1 MALVLNDLSPQGLW
15 QRFSRFVDAKEDGT
29 FEQLASM
36 DNSANGESLGGDLHA
51 PALRFMESLVEMLL
65 VLGRHHWGEPDHLFQ
80 RKARDQ
86 MWPAKDAPPWLE
98 DFLYPQGIST
108 KLYRVIGWNRQRKR
122 GESVIGFAYIDLYS
136 DDGDEAG
143 SWQITITIG
152 VLSGSK

>member
-1 MALVLNDLSPQGLW
+1 MLNDLSPEGLW
-15 QRFSRFVDAKEDGT
+15 QHFSRFVNAKGVGT
-29 FEQLASM
+29 LEQLASM
-36 DNSANGESLGGDLHA
+36 DNSANEEGLGADLHA
-51 PALRFMESLVEMLL
+51 PALRLMESLVETLL

-98 DFLYPQGIST
+98 DLLYPQGIPT
-108 KLYRVIGWNRQRKR
+108 KLYRVIGWNRLRKR
-122 GESVIGFAYIDLYS
+122 GGPVIGFAYIDLYS
-136 DDGDEAG
+136 DEGDEGG